1 MFLAESPWLP
11 LFSVKVDYDCRQEAD
26 EILEKQDRFNFK
38 QEACEK
44 KKSPV
49 ADILFVYYKLYE
61 QSLEKTYSRL
71 SEVRTRR
78 CWVPETSLLV
88 SFQRVCGSVR
98 SRTKAGYAR
107 LK

>member
-1 MFLAESPWLP
+1 MKFL
-11 LFSVKVDYDCRQEAD
+11 KNKAD
-26 EILEKQDRFNFK
+26 SILNKRHVR
-38 QEACEK
+38 